1 MDLPPPLSHLLL
13 KKEAFLAGLFCH
25 TLALR
30 EEQEFAPLREVWL
43 SGGIFEWWA
52 YVRLF
57 PPYGCPFTILFRTG
71 VYSEAKGGVF
81 LPFLFL

>member
-1 MDLPPPLSHLLL
+1 MDLPPSLSHLLL

-43 SGGIFEWWA
+43 SGGVFEW
-52 YVRLF
+52 
-57 PPYGCPFTILFRTG
+57 
-71 VYSEAKGGVF
+71 
-81 LPFLFL
+81 